1 MKNILK
7 KILYVCAVIVL
18 FVLGFYVW
26 KMNVRP
32 SEEMAYRVD
41 GEKTAEFVFETQL
54 EKPRLLRVS
63 FDGELDCDA
72 FLVVKGAGR
81 EDGVRERR
89 TFPLRRE
96 EVGKETFETRWD
108 APQVEVEFRSGDC
121 VVEDFE
127 IHLELSE

>member
-1 MKNILK
+1 MKSKLK
-7 KILYVCAVIVL
+7 RILYVCAVVVL

-32 SEEMAYRVD
+32 SEEMICRVE
-41 GEKTAEFVFETQL
+41 GKQTAEFLFETTL

-63 FDGELDCDA
+63 FDGELNCDA
-72 FLVVKGAGR
+72 ILVVKGAGR
-81 EDGVRERR
+81 GDGVRERR
-89 TFPLRRE
+89 TFPLRPE

-108 APQVEVEFRSGDC
+108 DSRVEVEFRSDDC
-121 VVEDFE
+121 VVENFE